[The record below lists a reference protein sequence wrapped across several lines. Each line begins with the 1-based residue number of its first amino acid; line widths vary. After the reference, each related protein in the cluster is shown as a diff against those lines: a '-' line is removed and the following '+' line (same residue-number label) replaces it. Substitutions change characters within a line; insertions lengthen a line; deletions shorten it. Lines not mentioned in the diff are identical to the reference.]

1 MCHRKPYRLSL
12 WLGLCLW
19 LIGNGIGVIRAQDAP
34 PIVLVADFSS
44 RRDEQARQTDIHNAI
59 EKVVFFLA
67 AYNPISLVSTCS
79 PVSGTQSPTQDVAT
93 LRAALDQMT
102 PCSAFDQAQALQTAV
117 AQLGNQTGDIL
128 YLVDG
133 QHVSTNPDI
142 PLKASTTALTPLQAT
157 RTCLYVIPIG
167 DASLPTSA
175 AGAIDRDS
183 VQDLVNAAG
192 CGQRYEAQKIPTI
205 ASTLLEA
212 ALLSQ
217 GRMLMMNRSEQLPL
231 FSRATAR
238 MNQPI
243 SVKEDVQNMRIDV
256 VWGEGALDI
265 ALQSPDQAAPTIVN
279 GQGYQSLTLVDPAA
293 GLWNIQLSVTQVPAN
308 QVAIVLFSQANTNSS
323 PVQSNTQIPTTAA
336 STNTVTLVA
345 SPDSSVLPITS
356 TPVPEVSAPATQV
369 STEASPEA
377 STSVVLMPI
386 SDTQAA
392 PEMSI
397 PPTATHV
404 PESVP
409 APQPTTTSSLAP
421 IIAAVIAMMGLG
433 SFLLW
438 RRTSQSS
445 AAANPG
451 GTLHSR
457 ATAELPPMPRIVN
470 ASPPPPDK
478 RRNVQMHTPVPV
490 DAGFGEA
497 QFRQFPAVLVLKN
510 GPQSGQ
516 VIEIDSGYFVIGR
529 HSASQLRVQDGT
541 VSREHARIIFDNA
554 QNLYLIENVSQAG
567 TQVNGQFISQR
578 RALYSGDL
586 IQVGNIQ
593 IHFQLRVP
601 PSV

>member
-19 LIGNGIGVIRAQDAP
+19 LIGSSIGAIRAQDAP
-34 PIVLVADFSS
+34 PIMLVIDFSS
-44 RRDEQARQTDIHNAI
+44 RRDEQVRQTDIHNAV

-79 PVSGTQSPTQDVAT
+79 PVNGTQSPTQDVTT
-93 LRAALDQMT
+93 LRSALNQMT

-117 AQLGNQTGDIL
+117 AQLGDQTGDIL

-133 QHVSTNPDI
+133 QNVSTNPDI
-142 PLKASTTALTPLQAT
+142 PLKASTATLAPLQAT

-217 GRMLMMNRSEQLPL
+217 GRTLMMNRGEQLPL

-238 MNQPI
+238 LNQPI
-243 SVKEDVQNMRIDV
+243 PVKEDVQNMRIDV

-265 ALQSPDQAAPTIVN
+265 ALQSPDQAAPTILN

-293 GLWNIQLSVTQVPAN
+293 GFWNIQLSVTQVPAN
-308 QVAIVLFSQANTNSS
+308 QVAIVLFSQGNATAL

-336 STNTVTLVA
+336 SSNTVTLVA
-345 SPDSSVLPITS
+345 SPDSSVLSITS
-356 TPVPEVSAPATQV
+356 TPVPEVSVPAIRG
-369 STEASPEA
+369 STESSPEA

-392 PEMSI
+392 PVTPI
-397 PPTATHV
+397 PLTITPA

-421 IIAAVIAMMGLG
+421 IIAAVIVIMGLSG
-433 SFLLW
+433 FLLW
-438 RRTSQSS
+438 LRTSQNG
-445 AAANPG
+445 AANPG

-457 ATAELPPMPRIVN
+457 PTAELPPMPRIVN

-497 QFRQFPAVLVLKN
+497 QFRQFPAVLVFKN

-541 VSREHARIIFDNA
+541 VSREHARIVFDNA

-601 PSV
+601 PSI